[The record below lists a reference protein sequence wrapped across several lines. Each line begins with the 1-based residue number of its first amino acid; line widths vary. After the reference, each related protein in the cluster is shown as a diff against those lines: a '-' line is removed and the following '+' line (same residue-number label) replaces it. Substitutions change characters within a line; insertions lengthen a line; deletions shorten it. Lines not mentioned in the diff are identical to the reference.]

1 MTSTPSDSTA
11 TTAEAI
17 TFVDTNVLIYAY
29 NAADPAKQRATQAA
43 LVSLWDARIGA
54 VSTQILQEFYSV
66 ATTKLRPA
74 MSHDEAREVVS
85 LYTAWPV
92 VLIEPSL
99 ILTASR
105 LVERHKLSFWDA
117 LMVEA
122 ARTAGASRLLT
133 EDLNHGQVIEGVR
146 IESPFSPDWSAE
158 PL

>member
-1 MTSTPSDSTA
+1 
-11 TTAEAI
+11 
-17 TFVDTNVLIYAY
+17 
-29 NAADPAKQRATQAA
+29 
-43 LVSLWDARIGA
+43 
-54 VSTQILQEFYSV
+54 
-66 ATTKLRPA
+66 
-74 MSHDEAREVVS
+74 MSHGEAREVVS